1 MTPRSAAKDSPYT
14 GRPCMVR
21 RMIPTLIRLVRAGAI
36 RTAASRGVV
45 LALMLTATLAASPAG
60 AERDHSIVAVV
71 NSDIVSQRDIDNRM
85 ALFLA
90 TGNLSGSP
98 EIRERLAPEV
108 LTMLIEDSLKRQEAR
123 RLKIAVP
130 SEETDR
136 MLMQVASQIKVPP
149 EDLPRYLSRQNV
161 SIGTLREQIET
172 ELAWVKVV
180 TRLAG
185 DSAAVSDD
193 EIDEELAR
201 RRAAAGRPEF
211 RVAEIFL
218 PVETPPDDQNV
229 RDLAGRLINEIR
241 AGASFSGLA
250 RIFSRGPAASNGG
263 DLGWLRQGQ
272 LDPELDRVVAGLE
285 PGQIAGPI
293 RSPRGYHLVV
303 LFAKRVAGMPGG
315 SLVLGLHQVFAP
327 LPAGAG
333 QAQTIQRIEAVRGFA
348 DGADSCEALAKRGS
362 GRDGI
367 VSTSLGKVD
376 TRRLPPELQE
386 VVAPLKVGEMT
397 APMRATDGIAMLMV
411 CERDEVAADDEVRG
425 ALRRFLREE
434 RLAVASRRLLRGL
447 KRDAL
452 VEIRP

>member
-1 MTPRSAAKDSPYT
+1 
-14 GRPCMVR
+14 MVR
-21 RMIPTLIRLVRAGAI
+21 RMIPTLISQLRSAAI
-36 RTAASRGVV
+36 RAVCPFGVV
-45 LALMLTATLAASPAG
+45 LAMMLVVLPAANPAAAPAANPAANPAS

-71 NSDIVSQRDIDNRM
+71 NSDIVSQRDVDNRM

-136 MLMQVASQIKVPP
+136 MLIQVASQIKVPP
-149 EDLPRYLSRQNV
+149 EDLPRYLLRQNV

-185 DSAAVSDD
+185 DSAAVSED

-218 PVETPPDDQNV
+218 PVETPQEEQSV

-272 LDPELDRVVAGLE
+272 LDPELDRVVGTLE
-285 PGQIAGPI
+285 PGQVAGPI
-293 RSPRGYHLVV
+293 RSPRGYHLIV
-303 LFAKRVAGMPGG
+303 LFGKRTATIPGGG
-315 SLVLGLHQVFAP
+315 SLSLGLHQVFAP
-327 LPAGAG
+327 LPQGASQL
-333 QAQTIQRIEAVRGFA
+333 QAIQRIEAVRSFV
-348 DGADSCEALAKRGS
+348 DGAASCEALAKRGS

-386 VVAPLKVGEMT
+386 VVAPLKAGEMT
-397 APMRATDGIAMLMV
+397 PPMRAADGVAVLMV
-411 CERDEVAADDEVRG
+411 CERDEVAADDEVRT
-425 ALRRFLREE
+425 AVRRLLREE

-452 VEIRP
+452 IEIRP